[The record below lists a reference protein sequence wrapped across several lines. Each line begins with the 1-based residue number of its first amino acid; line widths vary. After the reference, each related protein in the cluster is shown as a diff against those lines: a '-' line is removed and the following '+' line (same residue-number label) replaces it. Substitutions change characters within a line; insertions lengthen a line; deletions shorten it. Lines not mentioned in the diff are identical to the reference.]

1 MGAPALTR
9 KVRRLLTA
17 GFPGARVDVGTAVPS
32 ATRVGG
38 VVVSDVFDGLDHVD
52 RQRAVWKVLRE
63 GLTEDELA
71 RVGLILPVTEAE
83 FEPAAAD

>member
-9 KVRRLLTA
+9 KVRRLLTE

-38 VVVSDVFDGLDHVD
+38 VVVSDVFDGQDHVD
-52 RQRAVWKVLRE
+52 RQRAVWRVLRA
-63 GLTEDELA
+63 GLTEGELEQ
-71 RVGLILPVTEAE
+71 VGLILPVTEAE
-83 FEPAAAD
+83 FEPVPFD